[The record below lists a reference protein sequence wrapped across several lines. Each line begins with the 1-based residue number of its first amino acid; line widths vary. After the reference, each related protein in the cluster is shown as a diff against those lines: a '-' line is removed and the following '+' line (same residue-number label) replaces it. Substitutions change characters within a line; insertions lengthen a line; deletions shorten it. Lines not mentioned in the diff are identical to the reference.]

1 MWFSNPTADPFFWPF
16 IEVIGSVL
24 GVAFVV
30 LLVLEWRHLRELHHR
45 ELFRGLFT
53 WIWIAPLYSLA
64 ILSGRIPVL
73 LLTCLTVFQGLREY
87 ARLVDLPRIYRWLLI
102 GMGVLAPPAAL
113 HSPLDS
119 YAPGIS
125 FSRCASSNAGC
136 IFMSR
141 NWSMSESRCW
151 SACRR

>member
-16 IEVIGSVL
+16 IKVIGSVP

-30 LLVLEWRHLRELHHR
+30 LLVLEWRHLR

-87 ARLVDLPRIYRWLLI
+87 ARLVDLPRIYRWVLI

-113 HSPLDS
+113 HSPLAS